1 MPEPGAGVSAA
12 DCAKG
17 GVVPAKLVMVDRS
30 GEGAGGGVGAVHGCP
45 EFGRLGDESPGPKV
59 VAGPLGR
66 LLGAGDAD

>member
-17 GVVPAKLVMVDRS
+17 GVVPAKLVMVDRR
-30 GEGAGGGVGAVHGCP
+30 GEGAGGGVGADHSFP
-45 EFGRLGDESPGPKV
+45 EFSRLGESPGPKV